1 MRTYQLQ
8 LFNYAKPR
16 PRLFKAEHFEAMDDE
31 SAKAEALAQ
40 FDKLLL
46 KRRQPDK
53 PNLDRFK
60 LYTDGLRLIAEVT
73 AKDRRRQL
81 NPTRVRSP
89 RPVSAEISPPR
100 S

>member
-8 LFNYAKPR
+8 LFNHAQPKPI
-16 PRLFKAEHFEAMDDE
+16 LFQADYFQALDDK

-46 KRRQPDK
+46 KPRQPDK

-60 LYTDGLRLIAEVT
+60 LYTDGLRLIAEIT

-81 NPTRVRSP
+81 KFAR
-89 RPVSAEISPPR
+89 
-100 S
+100 